1 MPIVSEFAEEKLE
14 LEKLIKSGIFDRSP
28 GLAQVLTYI
37 CSKYFAG
44 ETEEIKEYNIGV
56 DALGR
61 SPDFDQ
67 KRDSIVRVQVH
78 RLRERLADYYKGD
91 GAGHHTQIE
100 IPQGQYIPS
109 FVTRDDAAAV
119 EESRP
124 SNREMAEPATQVP
137 AAPPPVSRKPFA
149 IAGFAILVILLV
161 ATIVLI
167 LREQHSTRA
176 ATAAGQVGAGVAG
189 DPGGVTGDSLR
200 ILVGL
205 TDYEYTDGFGHRW
218 LTDRYFEG
226 GSIAP
231 ALNQRIL
238 GTRDQRIYQTPR
250 HGLFSYHIPL
260 KAGIYELRLH
270 FAETQYGETNPTG
283 IGGELTRV
291 FGILVNGQQ
300 VMERLDV
307 IGESGPS
314 MADVKVFKDISP
326 GADGILDLTFQ
337 PRNSVPFL
345 NGIEITPGVPG
356 KMMPIRY
363 IAQTHGYTDGR
374 GQYWEPDRTAIGGV
388 LVTHPNPVA
397 NTPDPELYT
406 GGRFGNLTYIIP
418 VTPGRYALTVYTS
431 EKLFGPGKY
440 RGGGDGSHLFDI
452 LCNGVALARDFDVY
466 KRAGG
471 ADRALAQTFHG
482 LQPNA
487 LGKLAISLLPVKDL
501 YPYINALEIVDET
514 R

>member
-345 NGIEITPGVPG
+345 NGSE
-356 KMMPIRY
+356 
-363 IAQTHGYTDGR
+363 
-374 GQYWEPDRTAIGGV
+374 
-388 LVTHPNPVA
+388 N
-397 NTPDPELYT
+397 
-406 GGRFGNLTYIIP
+406 
-418 VTPGRYALTVYTS
+418 TPGRLHGWAWTVLGARPDGNRRGSSDSSQSRREYA
-431 EKLFGPGKY
+431 GPGAIHRRPLWKSDLY
-440 RGGGDGSHLFDI
+440 YSSDAWTLR
-452 LCNGVALARDFDVY
+452 
-466 KRAGG
+466 
-471 ADRALAQTFHG
+471 THG
-482 LQPNA
+482 L
-487 LGKLAISLLPVKDL
+487 
-501 YPYINALEIVDET
+501 YIGEIV
-514 R
+514 RPGQVSRRRRRFSFVRYPVQRRGVGPRF